1 MATISDLVYID
12 STGYHF
18 ASYPEFLAWLTD
30 SYKAIYGADVY
41 LEPDSQDG
49 QFLAILAQGFYDTAS
64 LGASVYN
71 SFSPATAQGVGLSRN
86 VKINGIE
93 RSSASYSTVTLTI
106 VGTADTVITN
116 GVAADTLEQNWLLP
130 ETVTIPGS
138 GTIDVIAVA
147 QNIGFVTAE
156 ANTITTIFTPTLGW
170 QTVNNAAAATPG
182 AAIET
187 DAALR
192 RRQAL
197 STSIPAQTVFES
209 ALGRVGSVEGVTKVF
224 GWENFTNTT
233 DSIDMPPH
241 SVNFTVVG
249 GDSDA
254 IANAIVS
261 GKTPGTNPVGNTG
274 PITVYDSQGMPLEI
288 YYSEAVT
295 ATIEVVVTGTQG
307 VGWSTDFEA
316 DIKQAVA
323 DYINALPIGSSI
335 QPISLLI
342 PASLIG
348 TAAYGTF
355 SVTDVQ
361 ASISG
366 DPPASTL
373 IVLDQGMQ
381 GTGAQNPVCDPD
393 TDVTVTIT

>member
-1 MATISDLVYID
+1 MANISDLVYID
-12 STGYHF
+12 STGYHY
-18 ASYPEFLAWLTD
+18 ASYPEFLAWITD
-30 SYKAIYGADVY
+30 SYKSIYGADVY
-41 LEPDSQDG
+41 LEADSQDG
-49 QFLAILAQGFYDTAS
+49 QFLAILAQGFYDTAA

-71 SFSPATAQGVGLSRN
+71 SFSPVTAQGVGLSRV
-86 VKINGIE
+86 VKINGID

-116 GVAADTLEQNWLLP
+116 GVAQDTLEQNWLLP
-130 ETVTIPGS
+130 ETVTIPIS

-156 ANTITTIFTPTLGW
+156 ANTVTTIFTPTLGW

-192 RRQAL
+192 RRQIL
-197 STSIPAQTVFES
+197 STSIPAQTVFEAS
-209 ALGRVGSVEGVTKVF
+209 LGRVGSVEGVTKVY
-224 GWENFTNTT
+224 GWENPTGTT

-241 SVNFTVVG
+241 SINFTVVG
-249 GDSDA
+249 GDGTD

-274 PITVYDSQGMPLEI
+274 PITVYDDQGMPLDI

-307 VGWSTDFEA
+307 VGWSTDFET

-348 TAAYGTF
+348 TSAFGTF
-355 SVTDVQ
+355 SVTNVEAGVDGGPV
-361 ASISG
+361 G
-366 DPPASTL
+366 TTL
-373 IVLDQGMQ
+373 IVLDKGLQNS
-381 GTGAQNPVCDPD
+381 GAQNPVCDPD